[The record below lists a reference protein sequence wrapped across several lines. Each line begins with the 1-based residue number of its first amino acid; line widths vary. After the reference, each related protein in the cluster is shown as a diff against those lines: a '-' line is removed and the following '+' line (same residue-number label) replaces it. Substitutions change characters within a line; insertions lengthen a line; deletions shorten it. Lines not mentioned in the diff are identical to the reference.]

1 MPHQSPIE
9 PVKLCLSDTIQFRCH
24 KEIACFNQC
33 CKHIDILL
41 TPYDILRLKKRLGL
55 SSSEFLAQYTVP
67 YEMDQHGM
75 PGVKIRT
82 ADDNLA
88 CPFLQ
93 PEGCSVYQ
101 DRPSACRYYALGL
114 LSLREQ
120 TSSSDED
127 YYFLVKEEH
136 CLGHQEPRQLT
147 IQDYRQEQGVEIY
160 DEMNREWRQIILKKR
175 SAGPAVGK
183 PTLRSFQFFF
193 LASYNLDDFKKFL
206 TSPGFSEV
214 YELNAEI
221 IEQIISD
228 DEVLLKFA
236 GQLLKQVLFGEIT
249 IPLKDNAMQT
259 RAQRRREQD
268 QVDPD
273 NPNSDYLG
281 PELV

>member
-1 MPHQSPIE
+1 
-9 PVKLCLSDTIQFRCH
+9 LS
-24 KEIACFNQC
+24 
-33 CKHIDILL
+33 LL
-41 TPYDILRLKKRLGL
+41 R
-55 SSSEFLAQYTVP
+55 
-67 YEMDQHGM
+67 
-75 PGVKIRT
+75 
-82 ADDNLA
+82 
-88 CPFLQ
+88 
-93 PEGCSVYQ
+93 
-101 DRPSACRYYALGL
+101 LGL

-120 TSSSDED
+120 ASSADED

-136 CLGHQEPRQLT
+136 CLGHQEPRQIT
-147 IQDYRQEQGVEIY
+147 IQDYRQEQEVEIY

-214 YELNAEI
+214 YELNTEI